1 MFGGGPE
8 IWREAT
14 LTAEAAR
21 LVASPTWRG
30 KGIEPGDGAPVLLI
44 PGFLAGDESLWM
56 MRRWLGRVGYSPHGS
71 GIRSNIGCSE
81 SAIGTL
87 EERVVELSE
96 RHGRPVSIIGH
107 SRGGMFGRVLAVR
120 NPDRVDRV
128 IAMGSPLV
136 ASMED
141 VHGLVRFQIRTVQR
155 VQGLGARRLIGS
167 GCESSW
173 NAYRFGLEP
182 EGCCTG
188 FWTDMDDRL
197 PARVGFASLYSRS
210 DGVIH
215 WRACLDPQARHVEV
229 SSTHCGMAF
238 NRDVYEAVAGL
249 MSGPIV
255 ASVTPLR
262 VA

>member
-1 MFGGGPE
+1 MG
-8 IWREAT
+8 
-14 LTAEAAR
+14 AEAAS
-21 LVASPTWRG
+21 LLASPTWRG
-30 KGIEPGDGAPVLLI
+30 RGVECGDGQPVMLV

-56 MRRWLGRVGYSPHGS
+56 MSRWLRRIGYRTHGS

-81 SAIGTL
+81 QAIVDL
-87 EERVVELSE
+87 EQRVVELSD
-96 RHGRPVSIIGH
+96 RYGQPVTIIGH

-141 VHGLVRFQIRTVQR
+141 VHGLVRFQIRNVQR
-155 VQGLGARRLIGS
+155 AQRLGARRLIAGD
-167 GCESSW
+167 CEQSW

-182 EGCCTG
+182 VGCCTG

-197 PARVGFASLYSRS
+197 PTRVGFASLYSRS

-229 SSTHCGMAF
+229 ASSHCGMAV
-238 NRDVYEAVAGL
+238 NRDVYERVAEL
-249 MSGPIV
+249 MTGRIV
-255 ASVTPLR
+255 ASVRPLR

>member
-1 MFGGGPE
+1 M
-8 IWREAT
+8 A
-14 LTAEAAR
+14 AEAAA
-21 LVASPTWRG
+21 LLGSSTWRG
-30 KGIEPGDGAPVLLI
+30 RGVQPGEGRPVLLV

-56 MRRWLGRVGYSPHGS
+56 MSRWLRRVGYEPYGS

-81 SAIGTL
+81 KAIGDL
-87 EERVVELSE
+87 EARVVEISE
-96 RHGRPVSIIGH
+96 RHGQPVSIIGH
-107 SRGGMFGRVLAVR
+107 SRGGTFGRVLAVR
-120 NPDRVDRV
+120 NPQRVDRV

-141 VHGLVRFQIRTVQR
+141 IHGLVRFQIRNVQR
-155 VQGLGARRLIGS
+155 AQRLGARWLIAGE
-167 GCESSW
+167 CEQSW

-182 EGCCTG
+182 VGCCTD

-197 PARVGFASLYSRS
+197 PTSVGFASLYSRS

-229 SSTHCGMAF
+229 SSSHCGMAV
-238 NRDVYEAVAGL
+238 NRDVFERVGEL
-249 MSGPIV
+249 MNGPII
-255 ASVTPLR
+255 ASVRPLR